1 MHKMRALGQVLMLL
15 GPDSDRDG
23 WAKFLEQSGFQAQAF
38 KNPQVFFEAVQEQKP
53 FTVVLETSA
62 LRCKLSEW
70 VGDLQK
76 LSEATSWIVLAP
88 MNQYPILS
96 SYQNRGLAEIVATD
110 SMYTKERLVWALDRE
125 IVKWE
130 LNKIRTLEFIEST
143 AAQQKAE
150 VAAATKSIQTN
161 SLEEA
166 CAERFQEAQKNNRPL
181 LLGVLSLDD
190 AEEVK
195 NFWGED
201 TANQVHELMQKLI
214 KQAWGFQNYYFLDN
228 SHYILINATT
238 PEFLSDVQELQ
249 GQLQEQG
256 QNRFGFRI
264 SLSGGVCEAFVH
276 ANDAVSMKQKADAAC
291 RHMSNKGG
299 GRVGLPKPIQGGPG
313 GNIPQNMG

>member
-1 MHKMRALGQVLMLL
+1 MLKMRAQGQVLMLL

-23 WAKFLEQSGFQAQAF
+23 WAAFLQQSGFKAEAY
-38 KNPQVFFEAVQEQKP
+38 KNPQVFFEAVREQKP
-53 FTVVLETSA
+53 FTVILETTA

-70 VGDLQK
+70 VSELQK
-76 LSEATSWIVLAP
+76 CSDASSWIVLAP

-96 SYQNRGLAEIVATD
+96 SYQNRGLAEIVTTD
-110 SMYTKERLVWALDRE
+110 SLYTKERLLWALDRE
-125 IVKWE
+125 IMRSE
-130 LNKIRTLEFIEST
+130 LQKIRALEFIETQS
-143 AAQQKAE
+143 AQQKSE
-150 VAAATKSIQTN
+150 SAAAAVSKEPGFSEI
-161 SLEEA
+161 LLK
-166 CAERFQEAQKNNRPL
+166 RFQEAQNQNRPL
-181 LLGVLSLDD
+181 VLGVLALDD
-190 AEEVK
+190 ADEVK

-201 TANQVHELMQKLI
+201 TYNQAIELMQKLM

-238 PEFLSDVQELQ
+238 PEFLSGIQELQ

-256 QNRFGFRI
+256 QSRFGFRI

-276 ANDAVSMKQKADAAC
+276 ANDATSMKQKADAAC
-291 RHMSNKGG
+291 RHMLSRGG